1 MSYKLHFIKKSKK
14 EWDKLNSTIR
24 EQFKK
29 KLAKRLEEP
38 IVLNDKLSGFENVY
52 KIKLRSSGFRLAYEV
67 KEDKI
72 IVVVLAVG
80 KRENSDIYNSLSG
93 RLDYEVKNRM
103 PILIINLFKH
113 LYHRY
118 ATFTPV

>member
-14 EWDKLNSTIR
+14 EWDKLNSSVK

-29 KLAKRLEEP
+29 KLAKRLHEP
-38 IVLNDKLSGFENVY
+38 IVINDRLSGYDNVY

-72 IVVVLAVG
+72 IIVVLAVG
-80 KRENSDIYNSLSG
+80 KRENNSIYS
-93 RLDYEVKNRM
+93 
-103 PILIINLFKH
+103 ILKDRVRNG
-113 LYHRY
+113 Y
-118 ATFTPV
+118 

>member
-14 EWDKLNSTIR
+14 EWDKFNSTIK

-38 IVLNDKLSGFENVY
+38 IVLSDKLSGYENIY
-52 KIKLRSSGFRLAYEV
+52 KIKLRSSGFRLVYEV
-67 KEDKI
+67 REDKI

-80 KRENSDIYNSLSG
+80 K
-93 RLDYEVKNRM
+93 
-103 PILIINLFKH
+103 
-113 LYHRY
+113 
-118 ATFTPV
+118 